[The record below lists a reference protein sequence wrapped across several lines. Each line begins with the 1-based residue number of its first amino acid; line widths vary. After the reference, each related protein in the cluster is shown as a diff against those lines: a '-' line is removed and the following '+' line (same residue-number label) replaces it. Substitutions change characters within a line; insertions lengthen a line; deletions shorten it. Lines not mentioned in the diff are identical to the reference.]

1 MNAWLI
7 AAVVLLVAVAPL
19 GWLVATG
26 TLGDAVVAVE
36 LAGVVV
42 SLAML
47 AIAKG
52 LERQPFG
59 DLAIVLAVC
68 SFAGS
73 LVFARFLELGEKDQ

>member
-1 MNAWLI
+1 MNVWII
-7 AAVVLLVAVAPL
+7 AAIVLVAAVAPL
-19 GWLVATG
+19 GWLAATG
-26 TLGDAVVAVE
+26 TLADAVVATE

-42 SLAML
+42 SLALL

-73 LVFARFLELGEKDQ
+73 LAFARFLELGENDE